1 MQKTEL
7 DWKKSSNLTL
17 PFKLSKHQL
26 KTQVLFKLSLFRDKQ
41 ILPPTGLTTF
51 SMISNVWKETANLER
66 KAFVSNMNGKGVH
79 DHEAHSHPFN
89 ISLLFHSL
97 LNTQNCDEL
106 VKSDN

>member
-17 PFKLSKHQL
+17 PFKLSKYQL
-26 KTQVLFKLSLFRDKQ
+26 KTQVLFKLSLFRNKQ

-66 KAFVSNMNGKGVH
+66 KAFVSNMHGKGIH
-79 DHEAHSHPFN
+79 DQHTLIPSPYLYYFIA
-89 ISLLFHSL
+89 
-97 LNTQNCDEL
+97 D
-106 VKSDN
+106 